1 MTLVS
6 LPRIFAESI
15 LLLIACMVVS
25 TSALAIN
32 KCTDAAGS
40 VSYQDADCETTQT
53 TEQIET
59 RSTSR
64 NPQELTLIDRQWGLR
79 FLAPSMR
86 ELEKAS
92 TDGNF
97 SYLADSPSGLVMSVF
112 VEPAAGKGSDKLSC
126 GNHYWQLTARNP
138 AIIAR
143 SVDKV
148 VADEFIVVSYGLRV
162 PRGDDWITQG
172 NYNIYGFYKDSCI
185 DIHLSKLFPT
195 DAAINF
201 QDFIEFATSLAYVKY
216 LENPV
221 GNDR

>member
-6 LPRIFAESI
+6 LPKIFIEAI
-15 LLLIACMVVS
+15 LL
-25 TSALAIN
+25 
-32 KCTDAAGS
+32 
-40 VSYQDADCETTQT
+40 
-53 TEQIET
+53 
-59 RSTSR
+59 
-64 NPQELTLIDRQWGLR
+64 LIDRQWGLR

-112 VEPAAGKGSDKLSC
+112 
-126 GNHYWQLTARNP
+126 
-138 AIIAR
+138 II
-143 SVDKV
+143 
-148 VADEFIVVSYGLRV
+148 VSYGLRV